1 MFSARV
7 SDAQCKHVNTMC
19 SAVLCAVASLGGGGR
34 TAPGDT
40 LQGGDTRRKKMC
52 GQIYKE

>member
-1 MFSARV
+1 MKAQIFSPHF
-7 SDAQCKHVNTMC
+7 AQDPQ
-19 SAVLCAVASLGGGGR
+19 AVASLGETWGR

-40 LQGGDTRRKKMC
+40 LQGGDTGRKKFC